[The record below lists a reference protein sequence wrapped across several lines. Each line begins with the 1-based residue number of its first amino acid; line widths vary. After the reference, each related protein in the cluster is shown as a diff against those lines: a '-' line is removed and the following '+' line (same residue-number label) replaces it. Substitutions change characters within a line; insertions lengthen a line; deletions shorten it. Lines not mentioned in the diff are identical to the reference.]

1 MLSPEMTNI
10 ARPKRA
16 PARRRRTQAERS
28 AATRRK
34 LLAAA
39 IDLICEEG
47 FFDLTLGKVADRA
60 GVSRGAVQ
68 HHFGMRGELLLAL
81 MNDFSPAYL
90 KPVAPPNGGSLAAR
104 VDAMIDHFWKLYQH
118 KQAIAVFHIWLGARS
133 DPELQPILAKTMR
146 RFEQELDRQWRDIFA
161 DRHLPPARI
170 AAARR
175 VALAGLRGLAIYLR
189 DRRQWRAE
197 RSLLK
202 EMLVAILARGAS

>member
-1 MLSPEMTNI
+1 MLSSEVASI

-16 PARRRRTQAERS
+16 AARRRRTQAERS
-28 AATRRK
+28 AGTRRK

-39 IDLICEEG
+39 IDLICEKG

-90 KPVAPPNGGSLAAR
+90 KPVAPSDGGSLTAR
-104 VDAMIDHFWKLYQH
+104 VDAVIDHFWTLYQH
-118 KQAIAVFHIWLGARS
+118 KQALAVFHIWLGARA
-133 DPELQPILAKTMR
+133 DPELQPMLGKTMR

-175 VALAGLRGLAIYLR
+175 VALAGLRGFAIYLK
-189 DRRQWRAE
+189 DRRHWRAE
-197 RSLLK
+197 LSLLK
-202 EMLVAILARGAS
+202 EMLVAILSHSAP